1 MKPAL
6 ALWFAAFCVVL
17 IAGIA
22 FSPWHEKSGEMGHCK
37 PAHDATACLYF
48 AILPSFPSGFWRSAL
63 RQRNR
68 AAVLSPALFVLAF
81 ALLLWRQSDI
91 ALVLLFPFLVISL
104 ASGAVYLPARLL
116 STKLAV
122 RLGKLSYSLYF
133 IHTLL
138 YWLVSLIHRGTSA
151 RGLGHG
157 HLIGGISA
165 LVVAVILAQLSYSLI
180 EVPGHRALRTLFE
193 GKNLA
198 VADEFSPGVKRVV

>member
-1 MKPAL
+1 
-6 ALWFAAFCVVL
+6 
-17 IAGIA
+17 
-22 FSPWHEKSGEMGHCK
+22 
-37 PAHDATACLYF
+37 
-48 AILPSFPSGFWRSAL
+48 
-63 RQRNR
+63 
-68 AAVLSPALFVLAF
+68 
-81 ALLLWRQSDI
+81 LLLRRQSDI

-122 RLGKLSYSLYF
+122 HLGKLSYSLYF